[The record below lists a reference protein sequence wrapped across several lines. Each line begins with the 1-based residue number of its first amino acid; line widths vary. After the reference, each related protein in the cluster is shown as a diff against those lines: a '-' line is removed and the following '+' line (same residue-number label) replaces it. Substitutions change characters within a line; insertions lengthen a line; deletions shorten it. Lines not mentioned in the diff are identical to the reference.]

1 MPTTRYTVYAHSPS
15 TNQTVRRFD
24 LTDSDNYTESEAN
37 QHAEWF
43 ARLQNTNAYMNTR
56 DWVGQVKLEDH
67 GIDTLPGY
75 IG

>member
-24 LTDSDNYTESEAN
+24 LADSDNYTESQAN
-37 QHAEWF
+37 EHADWF
-43 ARLQNTNAYMNTR
+43 ARLQNTNACMNTR
-56 DWVGQVKLEDH
+56 DWVGQVRLEAH

-75 IG
+75 LG

>member
-1 MPTTRYTVYAHSPS
+1 MSTSRYTVYAHSPS

-24 LTDSDNYTESEAN
+24 LTDSDNYTESQAN
-37 QHAEWF
+37 EHADWF

-56 DWVGQVKLEDH
+56 DWQPLVILEAH

-75 IG
+75 IA